1 MATSFWQEKAGT
13 GGAEE
18 IEEYGSIL
26 ASEARTR
33 RKKRERRA
41 KKIELIGAGL
51 LLGDQLMSR
60 NAAKK
65 AREWEETTGNGLLNA
80 AAADFA
86 KISAWRTER
95 DTIRKTGK
103 YDPDN
108 IQDVQ
113 RYFVDQQKKLLYDQ
127 LADEKKPIST
137 EQQKVFSTVLS
148 KDALEQAKIKGLT
161 LADKYNK
168 RYERYN
174 KYEGQ
179 DVEAFS
185 KPIKDYVTR
194 VSNELAT
201 DPRNTSVLRS
211 IFSKIG
217 LDSKQQAVF
226 NDNINMTIEEMHSS
240 GKLPVELLGSELDE
254 IAFSRLQA
262 IIDNKK
268 PLMTDQEA
276 ILSTY
281 KEYKDLKIMDKEAK
295 NLKFTKTERD
305 GVGSDIFKL
314 ISAEDAFLNVNG
326 EQVSYADFLEDYLKI
341 EKASERKGFLGLRK
355 QAIDPSKGWITRS
368 AAGESFIQSV
378 VTNALTAQEQDR
390 VSTAPMTKTRI
401 EYVQEAF
408 QDLINQGAI
417 NEDKTINTESLQ
429 LQDKAIEA
437 LYQSTI
443 FDLKNGATEESKSFL
458 NLSIDDKLKEINSLR
473 RDANKSQ
480 IEKNSPEYM
489 KEIYYSFTALD
500 GEGRLLTNPKTG
512 DVYFNQEEI
521 LQIRSQDPAFE
532 ESNYT
537 NALGMTIDEAIEKAP
552 TDLEIKMSTPS
563 EKGEGTFLQP
573 EMITR
578 FNNLSAKEQFE
589 VAKTGFQNLMQATY
603 INKEEL
609 EQYPQIQKLREEG
622 VGWRD
627 LSSSERLSIM
637 PVLIARGLSIG
648 QEYLLDKPAQATVD
662 IARKISSALKLNKE
676 EDQSLLA
683 RNNNRS

>member
-18 IEEYGSIL
+18 IEEYGSML
-26 ASEARTR
+26 AGEARTR

-51 LLGDQLMSR
+51 LLGDQLMTR

-80 AAADFA
+80 AAADFS
-86 KISAWRTER
+86 KVSAWRKER
-95 DTIRKTGK
+95 DTIRETGK

-108 IQDVQ
+108 VQDVQ
-113 RYFVDQQKKLLYDQ
+113 RYFIDKQKNLLYAQ
-127 LADEKKPIST
+127 LADAKKPIST
-137 EQQKVFSTVLS
+137 EQEKVISTVLS
-148 KDALEQAKIKGLT
+148 QDSLEQAKIKGLT

-179 DVEAFS
+179 EVESFS

-217 LDSKQQAVF
+217 LDSKQQVVF

-281 KEYKDLKIMDKEAK
+281 KEYKDLEIMDKEAK

-314 ISAEDAFLNVNG
+314 ISAKDAFLNVNG

-341 EKASERKGFLGLRK
+341 EKASTGFFRK
-355 QAIDPSKGWITRS
+355 QAVDPSEGWITRS

-429 LQDKAIEA
+429 LQDKAIEV
-437 LYQSTI
+437 LHQSSL

-480 IEKNSPEYM
+480 IEKNSPEYL
-489 KEIYYSFTALD
+489 KEIHYSFTALD
-500 GEGRLLTNPKTG
+500 GEGRLITNPNTNLTS
-512 DVYFNQEEI
+512 FTLEEVQTLI
-521 LQIRSQDPAFE
+521 AKEEPEDFE

-537 NALGMTIDEAIEKAP
+537 NALGMTVNEAMEKAP

-563 EKGEGTFLQP
+563 EKGEGNFLQP

-578 FNNLSAKEQFE
+578 FNKLSAKEQFE
-589 VAKTGFQNLMQATY
+589 VASTGFQNLMQATY
-603 INKEEL
+603 INEEEL

-637 PVLIARGLSIG
+637 PVLIARGLSMG
-648 QEYLLDKPAQATVD
+648 QELLIDKPSQATLD
-662 IARKISSALKLNKE
+662 IARSITSSLKIDKE

>member
-18 IEEYGSIL
+18 IEEYGSML
-26 ASEARTR
+26 AGEARTR

-51 LLGDQLMSR
+51 LLGDQLMTR

-80 AAADFA
+80 AAADFS
-86 KISAWRTER
+86 KVSAWRKER
-95 DTIRKTGK
+95 DTIRETGK

-108 IQDVQ
+108 VQDVQ
-113 RYFVDQQKKLLYDQ
+113 RYFIDKQKNLLYSQ
-127 LADEKKPIST
+127 LTDAKKPIST
-137 EQQKVFSTVLS
+137 EQEKVISTVLS
-148 KDALEQAKIKGLT
+148 QDSLEQAKIKGLT

-179 DVEAFS
+179 DVESFS

-217 LDSKQQAVF
+217 LDSKQQVVF
-226 NDNINMTIEEMHSS
+226 NDNINMTIEEMNSS
-240 GKLPVELLGSELDE
+240 GKLPVELLGSELDD
-254 IAFSRLQA
+254 IALTRIQS
-262 IIDNKK
+262 IVDNKK
-268 PLMTDQEA
+268 PIMSDQEA
-276 ILSTY
+276 ILNTY
-281 KEYKDLKIMDKEAK
+281 KELEDINIIELVNK
-295 NLKFTKTERD
+295 NLTHTDSEKKSINND
-305 GVGSDIFKL
+305 MVVLVNS
-314 ISAEDAFLNVNG
+314 EDAFLNVNG
-326 EQVSYADFLEDYLKI
+326 EQVSYADFFEDYLKI
-341 EKASERKGFLGLRK
+341 EEASTGIIWK
-355 QAIDPSKGWITRS
+355 QAKPLKDWNMKSESGW
-368 AAGESFIQSV
+368 AFIER
-378 VTNALTAQEQDR
+378 VTDEALTREKRDIAQTG
-390 VSTAPMTKTRI
+390 VPVTKTRI

-408 QDLINQGAI
+408 QDIINNGAI
-417 NEDKTINTESLQ
+417 NEDKTINSKSLQ

-480 IEKNSPEYM
+480 IEKNSPEYL
-489 KEIYYSFTALD
+489 KEIHYSFTALD

-578 FNNLSAKEQFE
+578 FNELSAKEQLK
-589 VAKTGFQNLMQATY
+589 VASTGFQNLMQATY

-648 QEYLLDKPAQATVD
+648 QEYLIDKPSQATLD
-662 IARKISSALKLNKE
+662 IARSITSSLKIDKE
-676 EDQSLLA
+676 EAQSLLA